1 MRKVVLY
8 IASSIDGQIARA
20 DGSLDWLENADN
32 AEEDYGYEEF
42 FASVDT
48 TLMGNT
54 TFRQILGFDV
64 EFPYEGKK
72 NYVFTRG
79 EPEERTEATVTN
91 RAPSEV
97 VQELKKSEG
106 GDIWL
111 VGGGSLNGELLRA
124 DLIDRMI
131 ITLIPVA
138 LGEGIPLF
146 AGSAPELPW
155 ELIEAEAYDNG
166 FLQLTYER
174 RPFVALS

>member
-8 IASSIDGQIARA
+8 IATSIDGQIARS
-20 DGSLDWLENADN
+20 DGSLDWLENADT

-42 FASVDT
+42 FDSVDT

-54 TFRQILGFDV
+54 TYRQILGFDV
-64 EFPYEGKK
+64 EFPYSGKR

-79 EPEERTEATVTN
+79 APEESPLATVTN
-91 RAPSEV
+91 RDPREL
-97 VQELKKSEG
+97 VQELKKREG
-106 GDIWL
+106 DDIWL
-111 VGGGSLNGELLRA
+111 VGGGTLNGELMRA

-131 ITLIPVA
+131 ITIIPVV

-146 AGSAPELPW
+146 VGAAPELPW
-155 ELIEAEAYDNG
+155 ELTEADAYENG

>member
-1 MRKVVLY
+1 MRQVVLY
-8 IASSIDGQIARA
+8 IATSIDGFIARM

-64 EFPYEGKK
+64 EFPYEEKK

-79 EPEERTEATVTN
+79 EPEETPQATVTN
-91 RAPSEV
+91 RDPSQLV
-97 VQELKKSEG
+97 RELKKSEG

-111 VGGGSLNGELLRA
+111 VGGGILNGELLRA

-131 ITLIPVA
+131 ITLIPVV

-146 AGSAPELPW
+146 AGAAPELPW
-155 ELIEAEAYDNG
+155 ALTEADAYDNG